1 MKKLLY
7 IVAGILSQT
16 LVYSQQISGTVTDKT
31 GLPIP
36 DVVVLVPSTNEN
48 TTTDFD
54 GKFTIKAN
62 EGDEIQFTMLSFKKT
77 VLKATQG
84 MTVIMQDDSDS
95 QLGEVVLI
103 GYGTKKLGAITGSV
117 SQIKSAD
124 ILKTPAQSAIQSI
137 QGKLA
142 GVNIVTNDEP
152 GANPTIQIRGL
163 GTLLGGRNPLYVI
176 DGVESTSL
184 NGLSPNEIATM
195 DILKD
200 ASSLAIYGQKG
211 SNGVI
216 IVTTKKGKEGQFKVS
231 YDTYYGQKYIQREVK
246 MADSERFTYY
256 NNVALGSSTFFSLTN
271 QPYNTN
277 WLDEITDTGN
287 MLSNFISIS
296 GGSENS
302 NYYLGYTNYQEEGIL
317 NGTKFERNNINS
329 RVEIKLLDDRL
340 KVSNSLN
347 FAIVNNTPK
356 PLSAFT
362 NAYKQSPIMPVKYP
376 NGRWGMPFV
385 NEDGFNDTNGIRYN
399 NVANPAAQLY
409 YTNEQNKNFTVFG
422 SVMAELKIIDDLKFT
437 TNFGTTYDVGQG
449 YTYTPSRDI
458 WLSQNPTQ
466 EIENYPTNDPIN
478 VLNQRKYDQFS
489 WNWDNYFSYSKEFG
503 KNNVTGVLG
512 MSRTTRNDG
521 SFLSGTRLNVPE
533 QSNYWYLDFST
544 NNTTIAPGAVVSN
557 SQTTPIVSLAYFARG
572 DYEYDGKYLLT
583 ASLRREGISSFQEDE
598 RWGLFP
604 AISAG
609 WIMSNESF
617 FQNVKVVNY
626 VKIRG
631 GYGEVANGNTGNA
644 LNNLV
649 FASGYNYAFGADQQ
663 IYAGSNIPYQVD
675 PSLSWETMKEL
686 GFGVDFKMLDN
697 KLSGTFDIYNRNSVD
712 VILPVSLPPVLSPGA
727 VYLNTGTVSNNGF
740 ELSLRWEDTIND
752 DWRYSIG
759 TNYSNNK
766 NELKDVSNAYF
777 ANVIGGG
784 LGNGQFTKQVLVGE
798 PLGSFYVYQVTGLDG
813 DGAFTYSEERVNAG
827 SYLPTYTYGVNL
839 ALFYKNFDFST
850 DLFGVGGNK
859 IYNGKK
865 AQRFGGENVEY
876 ALLDDFWTPS
886 TPNAENPKPFNDVPI
901 ASTYYVEDGAFLRVN
916 NITLGY
922 NVPKFYDKIDKVRIY
937 ATAVNPFIFTKY
949 TGYSPEV
956 SGGNNGDPLGSA
968 GIELDAYPTNKTFF
982 LGLNVA
988 F

>member
-1 MKKLLY
+1 MKKLLLL
-7 IVAGILSQT
+7 VAVILSQT
-16 LVYSQQISGTVTDKT
+16 VVYSQQISGTVTDKT

-54 GKFTIKAN
+54 GKFTVKAN
-62 EGDEIQFTMLSFKKT
+62 EGDEIQFTMMSFKKT
-77 VLKATQG
+77 ILKATQG
-84 MTVIMQDDSDS
+84 MTVILQDDSDS

-117 SQIKSAD
+117 SQIKSAE

-184 NGLSPNEIATM
+184 NGLSPNEIASM

-216 IVTTKKGKEGQFKVS
+216 IVTTKKGKEGQFRIS

-296 GGSENS
+296 GGSENA

-399 NVANPAAQLY
+399 NVANPAAQLF

-422 SVMAELKIIDDLKFT
+422 SVMAELKIIDELKFT
-437 TNFGTTYDVGQG
+437 TNFGTTYDMGQG

-466 EIENYPTNDPIN
+466 EIENYPINDPVNI
-478 VLNQRKYDQFS
+478 LNQRKYDNFS

-521 SFLSGTRLNVPE
+521 SFLSGTRWNVPE

-557 SQTTPIVSLAYFARG
+557 SQTTPIVSLAYFVRG

-583 ASLRREGISSFQEDE
+583 ASLRREGISSFQENE

-609 WIMSNESF
+609 WVMSNESF
-617 FQNVKVVNY
+617 FENVKVLNY

-631 GYGEVANGNTGNA
+631 GYGEVDNGNTGNS
-644 LNNLV
+644 LNNLI
-649 FASGYNYAFGADQQ
+649 FAPGYNYSFNGE
-663 IYAGSNIPYQVD
+663 ISSGLSIPYQVD
-675 PSLSWETMKEL
+675 PNLTWETMKEV

-740 ELSLRWEDTIND
+740 ELSLRWEDAINE

-777 ANVIGGG
+777 ANVIGGS

-827 SYLPTYTYGVNL
+827 SYLPTYTYGINL

-916 NITLGY
+916 NITL
-922 NVPKFYDKIDKVRIY
+922 
-937 ATAVNPFIFTKY
+937 
-949 TGYSPEV
+949 
-956 SGGNNGDPLGSA
+956 
-968 GIELDAYPTNKTFF
+968 
-982 LGLNVA
+982 
-988 F
+988 

>member
-1 MKKLLY
+1 MKKLLLFAA
-7 IVAGILSQT
+7 VILSQT
-16 LVYSQQISGTVTDKT
+16 IVYSQQISGTVTDKT

-36 DVVVLVPSTNEN
+36 DVVVLVPATNEN

-54 GKFTIKAN
+54 GKFTINAN
-62 EGDEIQFTMLSFKKT
+62 EGDEIQFTMMSFKKMII
-77 VLKATQG
+77 KATQG
-84 MTVIMQDDSDS
+84 MTVVLQDDSDS

-152 GANPTIQIRGL
+152 GAVPTIQIRGL
-163 GTLLGGRNPLYVI
+163 GTLLGGRTPLYVI
-176 DGVESTSL
+176 DGIESGSL
-184 NGLSPNEIATM
+184 NGLSPNEIASM

-216 IVTTKKGKEGQFKVS
+216 IVTTKKGKEGNFKVT

-246 MADSERFTYY
+246 MADAERFTYY
-256 NNVALGSSTFFSLTN
+256 NNVALGSSSYFSLTN

-287 MLSNFISIS
+287 VLSNFLSIS
-296 GGSENS
+296 GGSANA

-329 RVEIKLLDDRL
+329 RVEVKLLDDRL
-340 KVSNSLN
+340 KISNALN
-347 FAIVNNTPK
+347 FSIVKNTPK

-362 NAYKQSPIMPVKYP
+362 NAYRQSPIMPVRYP

-385 NEDGFNDTNGIRYN
+385 NEDGFNDYNGDRYN
-399 NVANPAAQLY
+399 NVANPAAQLFY
-409 YTNEQNKNFTVFG
+409 ANEQNKNFTVFG

-437 TNFGTTYDVGQG
+437 TNFGTTYDMGQG
-449 YTYTPSRDI
+449 YTFTPNRDI
-458 WLSQNPTQ
+458 WLVQNPTEEAEDYLPNQ
-466 EIENYPTNDPIN
+466 PIN
-478 VLNQRKYDQFS
+478 TLNQRKYDQFS

-503 KNNVTGVLG
+503 KNAITGVLG

-521 SFLSGTRLNVPE
+521 SVLSGTRLNVPD

-544 NNTTIAPGAVVSN
+544 NNTTIAPDAVVRN
-557 SQTTPIVSLAYFARG
+557 SQTTPIVSIAYFARA

-583 ASLRREGISSFQEDE
+583 ASLRREGISAFQEDQ

-609 WIMSNESF
+609 WVMSNESF
-617 FQNVKVVNY
+617 FQNVKLLDY

-675 PSLSWETMKEL
+675 PNLSWETMKEV
-686 GFGVDFKMLDN
+686 GFGIDFKMIDN
-697 KLSGTFDIYNRNSVD
+697 KLSGTIDLYNRNSVD
-712 VILPVSLPPVLSPGA
+712 VILPVKLPPVLSPGA
-727 VYLNTGTVSNNGF
+727 VYLNTGTVSNSGF
-740 ELSLRWEDTIND
+740 ELSFRWEDTINE

-759 TNYSNNK
+759 TNYSNNQ

-777 ANVIGGG
+777 ANVIGGS
-784 LGNGQFTKQVLVGE
+784 LNNGQFTKQVLVGE

-827 SYLPTYTYGVNL
+827 SYLPTYTYGINL

-865 AQRFGGENVEY
+865 AQRYGGENIEY
-876 ALLDDFWTPS
+876 AILDDFWTPS
-886 TPNAENPKPFNDVPI
+886 TPNAENPRPFNEVPL

-922 NVPKFYDKIDKVRIY
+922 NIPKFYDKIDKVRIY

-956 SGGNNGDPLGSA
+956 SGSNNGDPLGTA
-968 GIELDAYPTNKTFF
+968 GIELDAYPTNKTFL